1 MAAEAGSI
9 NAWARTMSDEE
20 EEAEGLLSCR
30 LSLSLVL
37 RVVVCIFL
45 IVSVCTKLYMYL
57 FSWLFLDSGVG

>member
-1 MAAEAGSI
+1 
-9 NAWARTMSDEE
+9 MSDEE